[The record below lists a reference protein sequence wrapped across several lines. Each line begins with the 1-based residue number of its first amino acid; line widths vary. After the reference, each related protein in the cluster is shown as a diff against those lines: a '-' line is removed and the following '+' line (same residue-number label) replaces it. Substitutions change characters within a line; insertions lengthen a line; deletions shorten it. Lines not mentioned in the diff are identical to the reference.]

1 MLAGQ
6 IFGHNYYWIFGS
18 VATPDLTTSGS
29 VCASRVTALTVPA
42 TATREHALIAD
53 AVRLDRFEFLWS
65 STMRTIHDHHALTD
79 APNCSYRRFHVDCGS
94 AKYKAIRYLS
104 ALHLK
109 RTVLSMTDD
118 CKQC

>member
-1 MLAGQ
+1 
-6 IFGHNYYWIFGS
+6 
-18 VATPDLTTSGS
+18 
-29 VCASRVTALTVPA
+29 
-42 TATREHALIAD
+42 
-53 AVRLDRFEFLWS
+53 
-65 STMRTIHDHHALTD
+65 MRTIHDHHALTD